1 MVEKSLKKTGRLLI
15 AHESIRTMGFGA
27 EIIAEIT
34 EKYFDLLRGPPSRVA
49 SPRIPVPYSKPLED
63 ICRVGSEKIVQ
74 SVLKMLK

>member
-1 MVEKSLKKTGRLLI
+1 
-15 AHESIRTMGFGA
+15 MGFGA

-34 EKYFDLLRGPPSRVA
+34 EKYFDLLRSPPSRVA

>member
-15 AHESIRTMGFGA
+15 AHESIRTMGFSA
-27 EIIAEIT
+27 EIIAEVT
-34 EKYFDLLRGPPSRVA
+34 EKYFDLLRSPPSRVA

-74 SVLKMLK
+74 SVLNMVQ

>member
-15 AHESIRTMGFGA
+15 PHESIRTMGFGS

-34 EKYFDLLRGPPSRVA
+34 EKYFDLLRSPPSRVA
-49 SPRIPVPYSKPLED
+49 SPRISVLYSKPLED

-74 SVLKMLK
+74 SVLKILK